1 MVFLIITEDF
11 APDLP
16 KSLRF
21 FGGCDYGVSVGVD
34 YICCVLFGVASES
47 FDGGEEGTGV
57 GRVLD
62 FVNDFSPDLVMECV
76 ILISEYASVV

>member
-1 MVFLIITEDF
+1 MVFLIVTEDF

-47 FDGGEEGTGV
+47 FDGGKEGASV
-57 GRVLD
+57 RRVLD
-62 FVNDFSPDLVMECV
+62 LSMISPQTL
-76 ILISEYASVV
+76 SWSV

>member
-1 MVFLIITEDF
+1 MVSLIVTEDF

-21 FGGCDYGVSVGVD
+21 FGGYDYGASVGVD

-47 FDGGEEGTGV
+47 FDCGEEG
-57 GRVLD
+57 
-62 FVNDFSPDLVMECV
+62 
-76 ILISEYASVV
+76 ASVRGVLVSPQTLS